1 MSYKFLQLKKATD
14 DKHKYEAVFLNTKT
28 DKKNTVKFGAIKQ
41 NGEPYEDFTTHKDP
55 ERKERYIKRHEKR
68 EDWNNPLSPGALSR
82 FILWNKETIKDSLID
97 YLKRF
102 NL

>member
-28 DKKNTVKFGAIKQ
+28 DNKKTVKFGGYGY
-41 NGEPYEDFTTHKDP
+41 NDYTTFDKSVREEH
-55 ERKERYIKRHEKR
+55 KERYIKRHEKR
-68 EDWNNPLSPGALSR
+68 EDWNNPLSSGALSR
-82 FILWNKETIKDSLID
+82 WILWNKETIKDSLID

>member
-14 DKHKYEAVFLNTKT
+14 DKHKYEAIFLNTKT
-28 DKKNTVKFGAIKQ
+28 DNKKTVKFGAK
-41 NGEPYEDFTTHKDP
+41 GYEDFTTHGDEK
-55 ERKERYIKRHEKR
+55 RKERYIKRHEKR

-82 FILWNKETIKDSLID
+82 WILWNKETIKDSLID